1 MSVRLAGR
9 PGPSIHREAAA
20 VAGIVLVALGVRVL
34 AAAQVRFPIPEDTAY
49 YVDVARNLLAGRGLV
64 ADTLWSYQTPPLTLP
79 RPAFEVWL
87 PLPSLLAALPMA
99 VAGGAFAAAQLVPVM
114 AGAVVVWFAW
124 RLAADVAA
132 ELRLPAGRAVTL
144 ALGTGLT
151 AAVYLPL
158 VLHSALPDSTMLFAA
173 LALAACLLMA
183 RLLAEPRGFALTD
196 RRLVGLGLLLGFAAL
211 TRNEA
216 AWLAL
221 TWLLLVGVRG
231 DLPLRVRVRGV
242 GVVAAVSLAVF
253 APWAV
258 RDWLVFGTPLPGQAL
273 ANALSVSGFDIF
285 AWRELPTLERH
296 LALGPARLLELR
308 LVGFGHNL
316 LNVLLLLGVPTA
328 LVGLVSLPAA
338 VRLRVLRPLVVFGA
352 ITFTATSLLFPVAT
366 TWGTFLHA
374 AGPVHVLLVIAAL
387 LGLDRLLDAL
397 GRRRGWTRPVAWLGA
412 SLTVGG
418 SLVFTTLFVPGF
430 GAQAEARER
439 QFEAIS
445 TAFAALGAPLGAGPG
460 ASGPV
465 ITNFPIWLAYATEAP
480 GLALPDEPPDAVLD
494 LAAAFPGTRFLVV
507 IGDDH
512 GRWPAV
518 LEGGT
523 TDAGTPDGSAF
534 DPAACFEPLDL
545 ARAVPG
551 AETAVL
557 ADVRAW
563 RIVCLPRAVHRTED
577 ADG

>member
-1 MSVRLAGR
+1 MSNRLAGR
-9 PGPSIHREAAA
+9 SWPASRWEAGA
-20 VAGIVLVALGVRVL
+20 VAGILLVAIAVRVL

-64 ADTLWSYQTPPLTLP
+64 ADALWSYQTPPLILP

-99 VAGGAFAAAQLVPVM
+99 VAEGTFAAAQLVPVV
-114 AGAVVVWFAW
+114 AGAIVVWLAW

-132 ELRLPAGRAVTL
+132 ELRLPVGRAAAL

-183 RLLAEPRGFALTD
+183 RVLAEPRGFPAD
-196 RRLVGLGLLLGFAAL
+196 RRLASLGLLLGFAAL

-216 AWLAL
+216 VWLAL
-221 TWLLLVGVRG
+221 TWLLLVGIRP
-231 DLPLRVRVRGV
+231 DLPLAIRVRGV
-242 GVVAAVSLAVF
+242 AVPAAVSLAVF
-253 APWAV
+253 APWAL

-316 LNVLLLLGVPTA
+316 LNVLLFLGVPTA
-328 LVGLVSLPAA
+328 VVGLVSLPATVRLLA
-338 VRLRVLRPLVVFGA
+338 VRPLLVFAA

-374 AGPVHVLLVIAAL
+374 AGPVHVLLVVAAL
-387 LGLDRLLDAL
+387 LGLDRFLAAL
-397 GRRRGWTRPVAWLGA
+397 GRRRGWTRPVAWLGTT
-412 SLTVGG
+412 LTVGG
-418 SLVFTTLFVPGF
+418 SLVFTTSYVPGF
-430 GAQAEARER
+430 GAQAAARER

-445 TAFAALGAPLGAGPG
+445 TAFAALGTPLGTGPG

-465 ITNFPIWLAYATEAP
+465 VTNFPIWLAYATEAP

-507 IGDDH
+507 IGDEH

-523 TDAGTPDGSAF
+523 TDAEDPEGPTV

-545 ARAVPG
+545 ARSAPAAEAV
-551 AETAVL
+551 AL
-557 ADVRAW
+557 ANVRAW
-563 RIVCLPRAVHRTED
+563 RIVCLPRAIHHTED
-577 ADG
+577 IDG